1 MNGTLIISLTQDGE
15 AHGADVRLPV
25 LDRLAVA
32 GARNGGRDHVMRQ
45 QHFLSH
51 AHLSQKVVGEQ
62 TVQGLARDGAYVH
75 AVRERRRSLEE
86 GGVIR
91 MQLADVDGTALLVA
105 KDRVHEVH
113 KADDGILG
121 DVEKEKPLL
130 DVLVRVL
137 VQESVLGIVRCRRR
151 I

>member
-1 MNGTLIISLTQDGE
+1 MNGTFIISLTQDGE
-15 AHGADVRLPV
+15 THGADVRLPV

-62 TVQGLARDGAYVH
+62 TVQGLARNGAHVH

-86 GGVIR
+86 GGMIR
-91 MQLADVDGTALLVA
+91 MQLADVDRTALLVA

-121 DVEKEKPLL
+121 DVEKKKPLL
-130 DVLVRVL
+130 DILVRVL
-137 VQESVLGIVRCRRR
+137 VQESVLGIVK
-151 I
+151 